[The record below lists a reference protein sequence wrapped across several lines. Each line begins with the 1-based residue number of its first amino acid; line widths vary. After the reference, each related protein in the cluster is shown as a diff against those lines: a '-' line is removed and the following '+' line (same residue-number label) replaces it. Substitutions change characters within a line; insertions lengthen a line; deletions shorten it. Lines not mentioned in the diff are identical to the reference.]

1 MQHQGS
7 NGGAG
12 RQSQIDGEYYG
23 GGGGGGINAN
33 AASHNNLASG
43 NTGGDGG
50 VGGGGKGSTQFGS
63 FDGTDGQ
70 NGKGGGGGGTDPEYD
85 LAGNGGDGTV
95 IIHHVGVP
103 CFEGLVS
110 ECDYVYD
117 GVSTTYTCLTSVT
130 STSFLSSGCSHVRET
145 GGSSFVSNQASLR
158 LKIESDEGFPD
169 DFSMND
175 IVIVGGGSISDFT
188 EDNDGTFL
196 FTFTADSDGEK
207 VITSRIVDNAGNT
220 GNASFS
226 FTYDSTVQ
234 CSSAEFETITMMTTR
249 NSLEHKNVNCVIA
262 RSLTRIKI
270 ENDRVHSLLSKAR

>member
-1 MQHQGS
+1 
-7 NGGAG
+7 
-12 RQSQIDGEYYG
+12 
-23 GGGGGGINAN
+23 
-33 AASHNNLASG
+33 
-43 NTGGDGG
+43 
-50 VGGGGKGSTQFGS
+50 
-63 FDGTDGQ
+63 
-70 NGKGGGGGGTDPEYD
+70 
-85 LAGNGGDGTV
+85 
-95 IIHHVGVP
+95 
-103 CFEGLVS
+103 
-110 ECDYVYD
+110 
-117 GVSTTYTCLTSVT
+117 
-130 STSFLSSGCSHVRET
+130 
-145 GGSSFVSNQASLR
+145 
-158 LKIESDEGFPD
+158 
-169 DFSMND
+169 MND

-270 ENDRVHSLLSKAR
+270 ENDRVHSLLSKAREFMNRTQVRSRVWSSQLRRELPVRLRMFRI